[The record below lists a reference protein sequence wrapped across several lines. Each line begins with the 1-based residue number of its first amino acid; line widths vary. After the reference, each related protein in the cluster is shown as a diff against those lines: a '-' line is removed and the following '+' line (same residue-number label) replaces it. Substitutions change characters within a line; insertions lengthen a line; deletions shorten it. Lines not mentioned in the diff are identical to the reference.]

1 MKAKYFCLLLLLC
14 GLRAA
19 AMDKIPAVEIRVAFT
34 NITFSHPIWLCESPD
49 NTKRLF
55 IADHFGHVSILPK
68 NAATTNAQLFLDIS
82 DRKPHQGNSEEG
94 LLGFAFHPKFK
105 KNGKFYIHYSGHNP
119 RRSIVSEFH
128 VSATNADVADPASER
143 ILFTA
148 LQPVKPDNH
157 KGGTLA
163 FGQDGYLYLGLGD
176 GGTVAGD
183 PDNNAQ
189 NLNAYLGKILR
200 FDVDHQD
207 DGKQYAVPKSNPFYH
222 DMNAKPEIY
231 AYGLRNPWRM
241 SFDRQTGELW
251 VGDVGQNTW
260 EEIDIIKKGG
270 NYGWRLREGFHGF
283 RTNDTAVVP
292 TIDPIAEYPHNP
304 TLSTNHYGFGMCI
317 TGGYVYRGHKLPRL
331 RGAYVYAD
339 YMLSTIWA
347 LRYEHGQVTA
357 QKELA
362 HAGPEIK
369 PPWNIVSF
377 GEDQDGE
384 LYTLCFDGK
393 IRELVEAAKP

>member
-14 GLRAA
+14 GRAPA
-19 AMDKIPAVEIRVAFT
+19 AELPAVELRVAFP
-34 NITFSHPIWLCESPD
+34 NLTFNHAIWFCESPD
-49 NTKRLF
+49 NTKRFF
-55 IADHFGHVSILPK
+55 IADHFGRVSVLHK
-68 NAATTNAQLFLDIS
+68 NAATTNAELFLDIS
-82 DRKPHQGNSEEG
+82 DRKPHHGNSEEG
-94 LLGFAFHPKFK
+94 LLSFAFHPKFK
-105 KNGKFYIHYSGHNP
+105 QNHKFYIHYSGHNP
-119 RRSIVSEFH
+119 RRSIVSEFT
-128 VSATNADVADPASER
+128 VSATNADVADLSSER
-143 ILFTA
+143 VLFEA
-148 LQPVKPDNH
+148 LQPVIPDNH

-163 FGQDGYLYLGLGD
+163 FGKDGYLYLGLGD

-183 PDNNAQ
+183 PDNNGQ
-189 NLNAYLGKILR
+189 NINVFLGKILR

-207 DGKQYAVPKSNPFYH
+207 AGKQYAVPPSNPFVGRA
-222 DMNAKPEIY
+222 DAKPEIY
-231 AYGLRNPWRM
+231 AYGMRNPWRM

-251 VGDVGQNTW
+251 VGDVGQSTW

-283 RTNDTAVVP
+283 RTNDTPVVP

-304 TLSTNHYGFGMCI
+304 LLSANTNIYGMSI
-317 TGGYVYRGHKLPRL
+317 TGGYVYRGHKLPHL

-339 YMLSTIWA
+339 YMMSSIFA

-357 QKELA
+357 QGVLA
-362 HAGPEIK
+362 HQAPEVK

-384 LYTLCFDGK
+384 LYILCFDGK
-393 IRELVEAAKP
+393 IRELGEVEKK